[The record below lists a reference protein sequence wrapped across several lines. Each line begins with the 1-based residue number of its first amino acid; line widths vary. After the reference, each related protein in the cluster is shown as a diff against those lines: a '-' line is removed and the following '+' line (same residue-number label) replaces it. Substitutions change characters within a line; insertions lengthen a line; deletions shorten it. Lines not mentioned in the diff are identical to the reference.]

1 MGKLRLALIAGG
13 KSSEREVS
21 LKSGA
26 QVYQALNKDKYDIR
40 RYDPLTDLERL
51 VREARELDAAL
62 IIMHGRGG
70 EDGSMQGLL
79 DLLEI
84 PYQGSGVLASALA
97 MNKELSKTI
106 YQHGRPQGA
115 PRPWPFT
122 AQKAP
127 SPQEIE
133 AELGLPVVIKPV
145 NEGSSIGISMA
156 ATLEALET
164 GLAAAF
170 ALDNRVL
177 VEEFIQGTE
186 VTGGVLGNARL
197 QALPLVE
204 IIPASTY
211 AFFDYEAKYQPGAT
225 EEICPARLSPETDQ
239 ARPGVRPH
247 RASGPGLPGLF
258 PHRYDDP
265 GPGDLCPGNQYH
277 PRHDRHQ
284 PLPPGGQGRGH
295 RLPGP
300 PGHPDQPG
308 IGERVSS
315 GAVSVAV
322 QARQHAHVRRS
333 NSPQPPVR
341 GMGV

>member
-21 LKSGA
+21 LKSGT

-40 RYDPLTDLERL
+40 RYDPLTDLGRL
-51 VREARELDAAL
+51 VQDAKELDAAL

-97 MNKELSKTI
+97 MNKELSKAI
-106 YQHGRPQGA
+106 YQMAGLRVPA
-115 PRPWPFT
+115 ALAFT
-122 AQKAP
+122 QEKAP

-133 AELGLPVVIKPV
+133 AKLGLPVVIKPV
-145 NEGSSIGISMA
+145 NEGSSIGISKA
-156 ATLEALET
+156 ETLTALGT
-164 GLAAAF
+164 GLAAAS

-186 VTGGVLGNARL
+186 VTGGVLGNAQL

-211 AFFDYEAKYQPGAT
+211 AFFDYEAKYQPGASQ
-225 EEICPARLSPETDQ
+225 EICPARLDAKLT
-239 ARPGVRPH
+239 H
-247 RASGPGLPGLF
+247 RAQECALTAHQALGCRGYSRTDMMVKDGEIYVLETNTIPGMTATSLF
-258 PHRYDDP
+258 P
-265 GPGDLCPGNQYH
+265 
-277 PRHDRHQ
+277 
-284 PLPPGGQGRGH
+284 QGAKAA
-295 RLPGP
+295 
-300 PGHPDQPG
+300 G
-308 IGERVSS
+308 IDFPTLLDTLINLALEK
-315 GAVSVAV
+315 
-322 QARQHAHVRRS
+322 
-333 NSPQPPVR
+333 N
-341 GMGV
+341 

>member
-51 VREARELDAAL
+51 VHDAGELDAAL

-84 PYQGSGVLASALA
+84 PYQGSGVLASAVA
-97 MNKELSKTI
+97 MDKELSKAI
-106 YQHGRPQGA
+106 YQLAGLQVPSALAFHRH
-115 PRPWPFT
+115 
-122 AQKAP
+122 KAP
-127 SPQEIE
+127 SPAEIE
-133 AELGLPVVIKPV
+133 TKLGLPVVIKPA
-145 NEGSSIGISMA
+145 NEGSSIGISKA
-156 ATLEALET
+156 PTLEALET

-186 VTGGVLGNARL
+186 VTGGVLGNATL

-204 IIPASTY
+204 IIPTDKY
-211 AFFDYEAKYQPGAT
+211 DFFDYEAKYLPGASH
-225 EEICPARLSPETDQ
+225 EICPARLAPDITKRAQEYALIAHQALGCRGYSRTDMMIRDQDIYVLETNTI
-239 ARPGVRPH
+239 PGMT
-247 RASGPGLPGLF
+247 ATSLF
-258 PHRYDDP
+258 P
-265 GPGDLCPGNQYH
+265 
-277 PRHDRHQ
+277 
-284 PLPPGGQGRGH
+284 QGAKAAGLDFPH
-295 RLPGP
+295 LL
-300 PGHPDQPG
+300 DTL
-308 IGERVSS
+308 INLALEKV
-315 GAVSVAV
+315 
-322 QARQHAHVRRS
+322 
-333 NSPQPPVR
+333 
-341 GMGV
+341 

>member
-1 MGKLRLALIAGG
+1 MRLALIAGG

-26 QVYQALNKDKYDIR
+26 QVYQALNQDKYDIR

-51 VREARELDAAL
+51 VREAKELDAAL

-79 DLLEI
+79 DLLDI

-106 YQHGRPQGA
+106 YQQAGLKVPRALIFDRAGA
-115 PRPWPFT
+115 P
-122 AQKAP
+122 
-127 SPQEIE
+127 SLQEI
-133 AELGLPVVIKPV
+133 AVGLGLPVVIKPV

-156 ATLEALET
+156 PTPEALQT

-225 EEICPARLSPETDQ
+225 EEICPARLDPELTRRAQECALTAHKALGCRGYSRTDMMVRDQ
-239 ARPGVRPH
+239 EIYVLETNTIPGMT
-247 RASGPGLPGLF
+247 ATSLF
-258 PHRYDDP
+258 PQGAKAAGIDFP
-265 GPGDLCPGNQYH
+265 DLLDTLIN
-277 PRHDRHQ
+277 
-284 PLPPGGQGRGH
+284 LA
-295 RLPGP
+295 L
-300 PGHPDQPG
+300 
-308 IGERVSS
+308 EKV
-315 GAVSVAV
+315 
-322 QARQHAHVRRS
+322 
-333 NSPQPPVR
+333 
-341 GMGV
+341 

>member
-26 QVYQALNKDKYDIR
+26 QVYQALNQDKYDIR
-40 RYDPLTDLERL
+40 RYDPMMDLERL
-51 VREARELDAAL
+51 VREAKELDAAL

-106 YQHGRPQGA
+106 YQQAGLKVPRALIFDRAGA
-115 PRPWPFT
+115 P
-122 AQKAP
+122 AL
-127 SPQEIE
+127 QEIE
-133 AELGLPVVIKPV
+133 AALGLPVVIKPV
-145 NEGSSIGISMA
+145 NEGSSIGVSKA
-156 ATLEALET
+156 PTPEALQT

-170 ALDNRVL
+170 TLDRRVL

-186 VTGGVLGNARL
+186 VTGGVLGNARV

-211 AFFDYEAKYQPGAT
+211 AFFDYEAKYQPGAS
-225 EEICPARLSPETDQ
+225 EEICPARLSPELTQRAQACALTAHKALGCRGYSRTDMMVRDQ
-239 ARPGVRPH
+239 EIYVLETNTIPGMT
-247 RASGPGLPGLF
+247 ATSLF
-258 PHRYDDP
+258 PQGAKAAGIDF
-265 GPGDLCPGNQYH
+265 
-277 PRHDRHQ
+277 PRLLDT
-284 PLPPGGQGRGH
+284 LINLALGK
-295 RLPGP
+295 
-300 PGHPDQPG
+300 
-308 IGERVSS
+308 E
-315 GAVSVAV
+315 
-322 QARQHAHVRRS
+322 
-333 NSPQPPVR
+333 
-341 GMGV
+341 